1 MQALTSLLRHT
12 TRDLSW
18 MGEASRTP
26 VRAFA
31 TKSNLGKKKDEKTMK
46 APEFNWRIMRID
58 DNGNTYEIEKFTASE
73 KVAESK
79 VRLFDDKNDGHKQM
93 YYAEKIN

>member
-12 TRDLSW
+12 ARDLSW

-26 VRAFA
+26 VRGFA

-58 DNGNTYEIEKFTASE
+58 DNGNTYEVEKFTASE

-79 VRLFDDKNDGHKQM
+79 VRVFDDKNDGHKQM